1 MLIAPAQRYDTLS
14 RSLHW
19 LMAAIIVA
27 SWALIRI
34 KGWFAKGS
42 AERAS
47 VSSLHK
53 QLGIALLLLLPCAC
67 RGAGAIP

>member
-19 LMAAIIVA
+19 LMAAIIAA

>member
-1 MLIAPAQRYDTLS
+1 MLIAPVRRYDTLS

-27 SWALIRI
+27 SWALIRMN
-34 KGWFAKGS
+34 GWFPKGS

-47 VSSLHK
+47 VSSLHE
-53 QLGIALLLLLPCAC
+53 QLGIALLRMLGQRKPSA
-67 RGAGAIP
+67 PE